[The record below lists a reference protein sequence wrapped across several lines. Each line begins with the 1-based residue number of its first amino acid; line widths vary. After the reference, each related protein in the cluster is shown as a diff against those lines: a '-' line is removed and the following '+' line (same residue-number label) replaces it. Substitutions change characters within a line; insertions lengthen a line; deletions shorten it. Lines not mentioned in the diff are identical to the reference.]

1 MLIRPIKRRFVD
13 QVEAT
18 HRRRTTNTV
27 EVQEET
33 MVKRVP
39 VGVDGSPEARG
50 DDPVRAITTFVVLT
64 AESGDPLSLLAKR
77 MKLFD
82 CGALLVEDVEP
93 TPAIVSERDVI
104 AAVAGGE
111 LHATAA
117 ELATP
122 RPLWIDADAEIRDA
136 AVLMVGAGVRHL
148 VVRDEDRYGI
158 VSIRDVVEP
167 LLLSM
172 TSSAD

>member
-1 MLIRPIKRRFVD
+1 
-13 QVEAT
+13 
-18 HRRRTTNTV
+18 
-27 EVQEET
+27 

-39 VGVDGSPEARG
+39 VGIEDSPEARG
-50 DDPVRAITTFVVLT
+50 DDPVRSVATFVVLT

-82 CGALLVEDVEP
+82 CGALLVEDGAP

-104 AAVAGGE
+104 AAVATGD

-122 RPLWIDADAEIRDA
+122 QPLWIDADAEIRDA
-136 AVLMVGAGVRHL
+136 AVLMAGAGVRHL
-148 VVRDEDRYGI
+148 VVKDGDQHGI
-158 VSIRDVVEP
+158 VSIRDVVKP
-167 LLLSM
+167 LLSSM
-172 TSSAD
+172 DSSTD

>member
-1 MLIRPIKRRFVD
+1 MIKR
-13 QVEAT
+13 E
-18 HRRRTTNTV
+18 
-27 EVQEET
+27 
-33 MVKRVP
+33 P
-39 VGVDGSPEARG
+39 VGVDDSPEARG
-50 DDPVRAITTFVVLT
+50 DDPVRSITTFVVLT
-64 AESGDPLSLLAKR
+64 AQSGDPLSLLAKR

-104 AAVAGGE
+104 AAIATGK
-111 LHATAA
+111 LDATAG

-136 AVLMVGAGVRHL
+136 AILMVGAGVRHL
-148 VVRDEDRYGI
+148 VVKDGDRTGI
-158 VSIRDVVEP
+158 VSIRDVVDP

-172 TSSAD
+172 TSPAD

>member
-1 MLIRPIKRRFVD
+1 MIKG
-13 QVEAT
+13 E
-18 HRRRTTNTV
+18 
-27 EVQEET
+27 
-33 MVKRVP
+33 P
-39 VGVDGSPEARG
+39 VGVDGSPEVRG
-50 DDPVRAITTFVVLT
+50 DDPVRSIATFVVLT
-64 AESGDPLSLLAKR
+64 ATNDDPLSLLAKR

-82 CGALLVEDVEP
+82 CGALLVEDAEP

-104 AAVAGGE
+104 AAVATGE

-117 ELATP
+117 ELATA

-136 AVLMVGAGVRHL
+136 AILMVGAGVRHL
-148 VVRDEDRYGI
+148 VVKDGDDYGI

-172 TSSAD
+172 SLSAD